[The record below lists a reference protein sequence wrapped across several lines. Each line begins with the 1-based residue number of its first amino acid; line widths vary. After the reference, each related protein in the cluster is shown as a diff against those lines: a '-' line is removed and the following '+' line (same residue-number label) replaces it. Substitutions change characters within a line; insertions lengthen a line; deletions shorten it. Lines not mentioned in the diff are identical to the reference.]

1 MVVLFKDLFYT
12 QSHEWIRQEDD
23 ENVTVGI
30 TLHAQE
36 LLGDLV
42 YVELPDIAQQVSIG
56 QECAVIESV
65 KTAAEVYAPLDGEIV
80 AINQNIQD
88 NPTVVNNDPYQTGWL
103 FRIKLTKSF
112 DPNSF
117 LDEEQYKKLVENH

>member
-1 MVVLFKDLFYT
+1 MVVLSKDLFYT

-117 LDEEQYKKLVENH
+117 LDEQQYKKLVENH